1 MQSSAGVAK
10 ILITS
15 GPTRQYLDPVRY
27 ISNASS
33 GRMGC
38 ALAEAALELGH
49 DVCVVSGPVSVTY
62 PAAATVVW
70 VDTTNDMLGEVLARF
85 PRADGLIGA
94 AAPCDYMPVQVSP
107 QKIAKSGEPLML
119 QLIETPDIVASAA
132 ATKQPHQWVIGFAL
146 ETEDRHFR
154 AVVKMQ
160 RKFCDLMVS
169 NDASAIN
176 SSDNRVDILGP
187 SGTLIATV
195 AGSKAEV
202 ARAILAAAET
212 QLIAKRPPQ
221 PIEE

>member
-1 MQSSAGVAK
+1 MAK

-33 GRMGC
+33 GRMGA

-49 DVCVVSGPVSVTY
+49 EVCIVSGPVSVAY
-62 PAAATVVW
+62 PAAATVVR
-70 VDTTNDMLGEVLARF
+70 VDTTDDMLREVLARF
-85 PRADGLIGA
+85 PHADGLIGA
-94 AAPCDYMPVQVSP
+94 AAPSDYMPVTVSP
-107 QKIAKSGEPLML
+107 QKIAKSGEPLTL
-119 QLIETPDIVASAA
+119 RLIETPDVVASAA

-160 RKFCDLMVS
+160 RKFCDMMVS

-176 SSDNRVDILGP
+176 SSDNRVDILGAN
-187 SGTLIATV
+187 GTLIATV
-195 AGSKAEV
+195 EGTKHDV
-202 ARAILAAAET
+202 ARAILAAAQSE
-212 QLIAKRPPQ
+212 LIDKHRS
-221 PIEE
+221 